1 MKSILFVDMHREGR
15 SPSQRFRYE
24 QYLPALRANGYRVV
38 HSYLL
43 NAKDDRL
50 FYSPGHVFQKG
61 WIVGKSFAKRIRDV
75 ILARNFDYVFVQ
87 REAFMLGTLA
97 FEKLFK
103 RSGAKLIVDF
113 DDAIW
118 LPQVS
123 TTGVNNRFLFLK
135 NPKKTDQLLAI
146 ADQVVAGNAFLAE
159 HARLFNSRVTVIPT
173 TIDTTLYTPCPKP
186 KDVVNIGWSGSVST
200 LDHFKTVLPALKVIK
215 LQYNEHVQ
223 FTVIGDGRYRN
234 EELGIAGKNWQL
246 ATEIAELQRFDI
258 GIMPLPDDD
267 WSRGKCGLKGLQY
280 MALAIPT
287 IMSPVGVNSEII
299 QPRKNGLLASSTQD
313 WVNALSLLIENRE
326 LCLELGQAGRLT
338 VQERFSVS
346 ATTSN
351 FLSLFD

>member
-1 MKSILFVDMHREGR
+1 MHREGR

-24 QYLPALRANGYRVV
+24 QFLPALRANGFHVA

-43 NAKDDRL
+43 SADDDRL
-50 FYSPGHVFQKG
+50 FYGRGHFLQKG
-61 WIVGKSFAKRIRDV
+61 WIVGKGMIKRIRDV
-75 ILARNFDYVFVQ
+75 LQARNFDYIFVQ
-87 REAFMLGTLA
+87 REAFMLGTIA

-123 TTGVNNRFLFLK
+123 TSGVNNRFLFLK

-146 ADQVVAGNAFLAE
+146 ADQVVAGNAYLAE
-159 HARLFNSRVTVIPT
+159 HARLFNSQVTVIPT
-173 TIDTTLYTPCPKP
+173 TIDTTVYTPCPKP
-186 KDVVNIGWSGSVST
+186 KGVVNIGWSGSVST
-200 LDHFKTVLPALKVIK
+200 LDHFKTVLPALNVIK

-234 EELGIAGKNWQL
+234 EGLGIAGKNWQL
-246 ATEIAELQRFDI
+246 ATEIAELQQFDI

-287 IMSPVGVNSEII
+287 IMSPVGVKSDII
-299 QPRKNGLLASSTQD
+299 QSGKNGLLASTTEE
-313 WVNALSLLIENRE
+313 WVHALSSLIEDQM
-326 LCLELGQAGRLT
+326 LCQKLGDAGRLT
-338 VQERFSVS
+338 VEKNYSV
-346 ATTSN
+346 AAHTSS
-351 FLSLFD
+351 FLSIFR